1 MSFPLIGNAKIK
13 QSVENCL
20 RENRLPHAILIE
32 GDKGNGRHT
41 LAKYIASSAVCS
53 GETVPCGE
61 CKNCVMAEGGN
72 HPDIVVIAPEEGK
85 KNISVAQVRDVKND
99 AYIKPHMAQKKVFI
113 IDYAD
118 TLNDQSQNALLKV
131 LEEPPVAV
139 TFILI
144 AETKASF
151 LETII
156 SRCVV
161 LTLSTPEKQ
170 LATEYILSK
179 TDFSRI
185 DVEEALE
192 ISQNNVG
199 KALMLLAGKGDTEVS
214 AAAKEFL
221 ECMLRSDSWGM
232 LNATAKAE
240 KNRLQADLFFKDLKR
255 VVALNIKQ
263 NYANSSAVLLSR
275 FYSEVCE
282 LEKSLIS
289 NINLGLLF
297 CALVS
302 KAEKI
307 INTKR

>member
-1 MSFPLIGNAKIK
+1 MSFPLIGNTKIK

-41 LAKYIASSAVCS
+41 LAEYIAAAAVCT
-53 GETVPCGE
+53 GENTPCGE
-61 CKNCVMAEGGN
+61 CKSCLMAKGGN
-72 HPDIVVIAPEEGK
+72 HPDIVVVAPQENK
-85 KNISVAQVRDVKND
+85 KNIAVSQVRELKND
-99 AYIKPHMAQKKVFI
+99 AYIKPHMAEKKVFI

-118 TLNDQSQNALLKV
+118 TLNEQSQNALLKV
-131 LEEPPVAV
+131 LEEPPASVI
-139 TFILI
+139 FILI

-170 LATEYILSK
+170 LAVEYILNK
-179 TDFSRI
+179 TDFLRADIES
-185 DVEEALE
+185 ALE
-192 ISQNNVG
+192 ISQNNIG
-199 KALMLLAGKGDTEVS
+199 RALMLLSGEGDTEAS

-221 ECMLRSDSWGM
+221 ECMLRADSWGM
-232 LNATAKAE
+232 LNATSKAE

-255 VVALNIKQ
+255 IVASDIKQ
-263 NYANSSAVLLSR
+263 NYNKNGAVALSR
-275 FYSEVCE
+275 FYSEICE

-297 CALVS
+297 CTLVS

-307 INTKR
+307 INTKH